1 MMRLRSIL
9 TAVLALSAFTSA
21 AQSRHPSPDSG
32 PATFGGGTYSYDAAG
47 NIIAIDAQTFLYNP
61 EGSLKQATVMAPD
74 LSLVTQ
80 TYTYDVYGNLQSMVR
95 PNVSQTFSVDTSSN
109 HLTNTGAVYEGGNL
123 KEWMPPGTSTTYQYG
138 WDALGNLQTLRLAS
152 QPASAPPAV
161 AYLYTASDE
170 RISTFDVPNAASHW
184 SIRDLGGQVL
194 SDFVDSGSS
203 SWSWTRDYFYRDG
216 AMLASALPNIL
227 QHYTLDHLGTPR
239 LITDDQTRQI
249 AAQTFLP
256 FGEELQATF
265 ADGASIKKFTG
276 HERDSDI
283 GLTGTTLDYMHARYY
298 GGMVGHFLS
307 VDPVLHA
314 DRALLAPQMWN
325 RYAYA
330 LNNPLVYT
338 DPTGATIY
346 IVTYTVGNDSG
357 DDEFRRAAMT
367 RAAQIRGMKSFDSK
381 KDKVLLSGVRNKAD
395 FDKTLSSAKSLGST
409 YGKVGELS
417 MFSHA
422 GPTDGPTFH
431 HGVAPLEQFST
442 SDLKSMS
449 VDWEWWGNAKFFG
462 CNSGLNFT
470 QRFANAQGVGAY
482 GFTSFAG
489 FSGSLY
495 GWTPWSPWGSGPLY
509 MVQTNSNYTTGGFA
523 GAIKRYL
530 GINTGIT
537 GMERTDPGG
546 Q

>member
-74 LSLVTQ
+74 VSLVTQ
-80 TYTYDVYGNLQSMVR
+80 TYTYDVYGNLLSMVR
-95 PNVSQTFSVDTSSN
+95 PNVSQTFSVDTSNN
-109 HLTNTGAVYEGGNL
+109 HLTNTGAVYEDGNL
-123 KEWMPPGTSTTYQYG
+123 KEWMPSGTSTTYQYG

-170 RISTFDVPNAASHW
+170 RVSTFDVPNATSHW
-184 SIRDLGGQVL
+184 AIRDLGGQVL

-227 QHYTLDHLGTPR
+227 QHFTLDHLGTPR

-265 ADGASIKKFTG
+265 ADGASIKKFTA
-276 HERDSDI
+276 HERDSDP
-283 GLTGTTLDYMHARYY
+283 GLTGTPLDYMHARYY
-298 GGMVGHFLS
+298 GGTVGRFLS
-307 VDPVLHA
+307 VDPARDIKRTMVQ
-314 DRALLAPQMWN
+314 PQLWN

-330 LNNPLVYT
+330 LNNPMVRI
-338 DPTGATIY
+338 DPDGRRDKIYVFSSNGVWDSDVSKKQIEQAGHDLKKATS
-346 IVTYTVGNDSG
+346 VV
-357 DDEFRRAAMT
+357 RRATKQEIQSGAKNVD
-367 RAAQIRGMKSFDSK
+367 KSGTDIVVITGHTVDNGKEGAHQEVATWKAVGHDTLTVNEIADALEGSK
-381 KDKVLLSGVRNKAD
+381 PQAVILLGCSTADMAKQLSEKLGVRTTGTTGD
-395 FDKTLSSAKSLGST
+395 FNQ
-409 YGKVGELS
+409 
-417 MFSHA
+417 
-422 GPTDGPTFH
+422 
-431 HGVAPLEQFST
+431 LE
-442 SDLKSMS
+442 
-449 VDWEWWGNAKFFG
+449 
-462 CNSGLNFT
+462 
-470 QRFANAQGVGAY
+470 
-482 GFTSFAG
+482 G
-489 FSGSLY
+489 FSEFNNVVNGTLQGEGGSL
-495 GWTPWSPWGSGPLY
+495 
-509 MVQTNSNYTTGGFA
+509 TNNVDYQVF
-523 GAIKRYL
+523 
-530 GINTGIT
+530 
-537 GMERTDPGG
+537 DPPG
-546 Q
+546 QK